1 MTVDKNE
8 FDRFYEF
15 SDWVAKDK
23 FVLSY
28 SGYVSEDILY
38 AVGQTLRQR
47 LAGHLD
53 NPAKIKNVFSIFVE
67 LMQNLIR
74 YADEGPQP
82 EDEEGEKPSFGI
94 VMISDNGNGG
104 MDMMAGN
111 YVSPDEAASLSQ
123 RVNEI
128 SNLDADELRSLY
140 KTKLRQPTEVQ
151 SKGGSIGLIE
161 IARRASTPPTC
172 ATYDAE
178 DGLKFFMIK
187 VTV

>member
-1 MTVDKNE
+1 MDTNE

-15 SDWVAKDK
+15 SDWVAKDR

-47 LAGHLD
+47 LTD
-53 NPAKIKNVFSIFVE
+53 RMSNPTKMKNVFSIFVE

-74 YADEGPQP
+74 YADEGPHP
-82 EDEEGEKPSFGI
+82 EDSEGGKPSFGI
-94 VMISDNGNGG
+94 VMISDNGAGG

-111 YVSPDEAASLSQ
+111 YVSPAEAEALTQ

-128 SNLDADELRSLY
+128 NTLDQNELRSLY

-161 IARRASTPPTC
+161 IARRASVPPTC
-172 ATYDAE
+172 ATYDAA
-178 DGLKFFMIK
+178 DGLKFFIMK